1 MWKTNDTKM
10 KNNRGFWLQLFPI
23 LSGFFVMGFVDV
35 VGIATNYVKQ
45 DFHLSDTLSNL
56 LPMMVFLWFAVCS
69 VPSGLLMSRIGRRN
83 TVLLSLG
90 ITLVAMLLPLVSYG
104 FAWLLVAFALLG
116 IGNTVLQVSLNPM
129 VAAIVTGD
137 RMASVLTLGQFV
149 KAVSSFLGPVIAGAA
164 ASCFGDW
171 NLIFGAY
178 AVVTLLSAVWMWAS
192 IGPDRPAAERPASFS
207 STLSLFA
214 DRNIRWLFVGILAV
228 VGLDVGL
235 NTGIPKLLMA
245 RTDLALNE
253 AGLGTSLYFISRTA
267 GTFLG
272 TFLLARIPRDR
283 FLGVSLSFALLAFAG
298 LLVARELWLLSLLIV
313 LVGLC
318 CSNVFSILFSYAL
331 EQRPQQADEVS
342 ALMIM
347 GVSGGVVVMP
357 FMGLL
362 SDAWGAVAGMLPLLL
377 CLLYLLG
384 VSRKAGKFGPQPPK
398 A

>member
-1 MWKTNDTKM
+1 M
-10 KNNRGFWLQLFPI
+10 QLFPI

-45 DFHLSDTLSNL
+45 DFQLSDTLSNL

-83 TVLLSLG
+83 TVLLSMG
-90 ITLVAMLLPLVSYG
+90 ITVVAMLLPFLSYG
-104 FAWLLVAFALLG
+104 FAGLLIAFALLG

-129 VAAIVTGD
+129 VAGIVTGD
-137 RMASVLTLGQFV
+137 KTASVLTLGQFV

-164 ASCFGDW
+164 ASYFGDW
-171 NLIFGAY
+171 SLIFGAY
-178 AVVTLLSAVWMWAS
+178 AVVTLLSAVWLLFSVRA
-192 IGPDRPAAERPASFS
+192 DRPDAARAASFS
-207 STLSLFA
+207 STLSLFSN
-214 DRNIRWLFVGILAV
+214 RNIRWLFGGILAV

-245 RTDLALNE
+245 QADLPLSE

-283 FLGVSLSFALLAFAG
+283 FLWVSLLLAFLAFAG
-298 LLVARELWLLSLLIV
+298 LLVARDLWLLSLLIV

-331 EQRPQQADEVS
+331 EQRPEQADEVS

-347 GVSGGVVVMP
+347 GVSGGVLVMP

-362 SDAWGAVAGMLPLLL
+362 TDAYGQVAGMLPLLF
-377 CLLYLLG
+377 CLLYLLWT
-384 VSRKAGKFGPQPPK
+384 SRKVGKFGRQPVAK
-398 A
+398 